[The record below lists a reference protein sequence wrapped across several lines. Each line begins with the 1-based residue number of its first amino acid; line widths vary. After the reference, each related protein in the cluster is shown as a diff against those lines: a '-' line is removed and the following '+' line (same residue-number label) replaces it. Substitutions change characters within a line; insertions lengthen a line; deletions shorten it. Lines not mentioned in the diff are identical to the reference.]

1 MGARRARSP
10 ARRATPARHVPAP
23 RAHPPLRGGHA
34 SHWSTVTPLSP
45 PLPSDW
51 RARRRRA
58 GRSWVF
64 VNRARRA
71 NRSHAALSPSS
82 TVAPANRR
90 AHDSPARSP
99 IGCRL
104 ARGWRGP
111 APSSAGLETWLFLG
125 AGRAGPA
132 ARTTRRGWGEALSG
146 LPSPPRPKRNGA
158 VGREP
163 GCEGGSAR
171 GGHGAGC
178 PGAIWKEVGL
188 GQLRGLVQPN

>member
-34 SHWSTVTPLSP
+34 LHWSAATPLSS

-51 RARRRRA
+51 RARRRGA

-82 TVAPANRR
+82 TAAPANRR

-99 IGCRL
+99 IGCWL
-104 ARGWRGP
+104 ARGRCGP
-111 APSSAGLETWLFLG
+111 APSSAGLETWLFLS

-132 ARTTRRGWGEALSG
+132 VRTTRRGGGRCKKRLPLGRSGMEPSGGKRDVRDGGREG
-146 LPSPPRPKRNGA
+146 LPG
-158 VGREP
+158 V
-163 GCEGGSAR
+163 AR
-171 GGHGAGC
+171 G
-178 PGAIWKEVGL
+178 E
-188 GQLRGLVQPN
+188 RTRR